1 MGACSATLPFRPTLQ
16 AQPISRMPRPD
27 FSLDFSRPERPDR
40 PQRSDR
46 SPSDRG
52 GNPGGNR
59 GTRRPHAPRPSGT
72 PAPFVMGWHSVAEAL
87 DAGKELQRVL
97 LQRDEKGERTT
108 ALLKRLRDA
117 GIPVARVPREK
128 LDRVTRKA
136 HQGIIAFLSPITYA
150 PLDEL
155 VSGAFESGTPPLF
168 VAVDGVTDVR
178 NLGAIA
184 RSAECFGAT
193 GLIVPALGSAPIQED
208 AIKASSGALLRL
220 PVARVATLEAALK
233 DLQFRGIRVAGLT
246 EKSEL
251 DLNDALLERPLC
263 IVLGDEETG
272 LSAAVLARCD
282 DRYRIPMTGAT
293 ASLNVSVSA
302 GIALYAVAVAALS
315 PGS

>member
-1 MGACSATLPFRPTLQ
+1 
-16 AQPISRMPRPD
+16 MPRPD
-27 FSLDFSRPERPDR
+27 FSLDFTRPEKPERPDR
-40 PQRSDR
+40 AGGSRPQSH
-46 SPSDRG
+46 G
-52 GNPGGNR
+52 GNDRKPGRKPFNSKPFGHK
-59 GTRRPHAPRPSGT
+59 PAGT
-72 PAPFVMGWHSVAEAL
+72 PAPFVMGWHPVTEAL
-87 DAGKELQRVL
+87 EAGKELQRVL
-97 LQRDEKGERTT
+97 IQRDEKGERTT
-108 ALLKRLRDA
+108 ALLAQLKAADV
-117 GIPVARVPREK
+117 PVSRVPREK
-128 LDRVTRKA
+128 LDRITRKA

-150 PLDEL
+150 PLEEL
-155 VSGAFESGTPPLF
+155 VAAAFDAGTPPLF

-220 PVARVATLEAALK
+220 PVARVTSLDAALK

-251 DLNDALLERPLC
+251 DLNNALLERPLC

-272 LSAAVLARCD
+272 LSPAVLARCD
-282 DRYRIPMTGAT
+282 DRYRIPMSGTT

-315 PGS
+315 PGN